1 MNRGDPFATFKRG
14 TEKGNFLPREE
25 KIRET
30 IEISKETFLREE
42 AGKMLSYPSFLY
54 TQLRLIR
61 KRWWLAAGC
70 AAVIL
75 AGSFCFIWRSL
86 LPAFLIY

>member
-42 AGKMLSYPSFLY
+42 AGKMLSYPPSC
-54 TQLRLIR
+54 IHSC
-61 KRWWLAAGC
+61 G
-70 AAVIL
+70 
-75 AGSFCFIWRSL
+75 
-86 LPAFLIY
+86 